1 MAGALPRNRGNRSSN
16 RTGSTVS
23 RRLRAAGWTISAP
36 ARKHRYPGV
45 FVSTAG
51 DHVSVYVDTDNESRN
66 DRFATDLVAELV
78 TWPQVTALEVVRVDD
93 ARSVRLQYTPGRG

>member
-36 ARKHRYPGV
+36 ARKHRHPGV

-66 DRFATDLVAELV
+66 DRFATDLVAELT
-78 TWPQVTALEVVRVDD
+78 TWPQVTALEVVQVAD
-93 ARSVRLQYTPGRG
+93 ARSIRLQYTPKGR

>member
-36 ARKHRYPGV
+36 SRKHRYPGI

-51 DHVSVYVDTDNESRN
+51 DHVAVYVDTDNESRN
-66 DRFATDLVAELV
+66 ERYVNGLLDELAA
-78 TWPQVTALEVVRVDD
+78 WPQVGEVETVEVSD
-93 ARSVRLQYTPGRG
+93 ARSIRFTYTPKGR

>member
-66 DRFATDLVAELV
+66 DRFAADLVAELA
-78 TWPQVTALEVVRVDD
+78 TWPQVSAVDVVQVDD
-93 ARSVRLQYTPGRG
+93 ARSVRLKYTPGRG

>member
-51 DHVSVYVDTDNESRN
+51 DQVAVYVDTDLEVRN
-66 DRFATDLVAELV
+66 DRLAADLVAELAA
-78 TWPQVTALEVVRVDD
+78 WPQVSAVEVVPVSD
-93 ARSVRLQYTPGRG
+93 ARSVRLTYTPGRG